1 VFKAKVGVSPVK
13 LIDEGMCFVCG
24 RRNPI
29 GLKVDFDIDRVNL
42 RITGRFIPRREHQGY
57 GGIMHGGLVSTL
69 LDEAMVK
76 LLWEAGT
83 PAVSASLEIR
93 LIRPA
98 RVGNPVIITGWV
110 DHKKG
115 RVIHTGAKLED
126 SEGAVLAEATGKCV
140 MVSSKEERG
149 AESK

>member
-1 VFKAKVGVSPVK
+1 ME

-29 GLKVDFDIDRVNL
+29 GLKVDFDIDRDNF
-42 RITGRFIPRREHQGY
+42 RITGRFTPRREHQGY

-76 LLWEAGT
+76 LLWETGT
-83 PAVSASLEIR
+83 LAVSASLHIK

-98 RVGNPVIITGWV
+98 RVGEPVIITGWV

-126 SEGAVLAEATGKCV
+126 SKGALLAEATGKCV
-140 MVSSKEERG
+140 RVSPKEERR